1 MCAETIKRIKTGLL
15 TMNASL
21 IKFAVAVLA
30 SVIITGCGGG
40 SSANNSAQQDS
51 PVLSDELPVAITYE
65 KINFSAIT
73 DENLANCIK
82 ENEITHTG
90 VQVLVCADKDIQSLD
105 GIEQLSNLRVVDLNQ
120 NKIRNIQPLA
130 KLGRLVSLD
139 ISSNDLKSLNGLD
152 ELSELYWLNVSNNQ
166 LADAEL
172 LQNLK
177 KLKSLY
183 IRNNA
188 LQSLTFVSSLESLEN
203 LDAENN
209 QRSSLPKLPSG
220 IKTFNI

>member
-1 MCAETIKRIKTGLL
+1 MS
-15 TMNASL
+15 ASL

-30 SVIITGCGGG
+30 SAVITGCGGG
-40 SSANNSAQQDS
+40 GGSSASNTTEQKNN
-51 PVLSDELPVAITYE
+51 ELPVAV
-65 KINFSAIT
+65 NAVQSVDFSSIS

-82 ENEITHTG
+82 ENEITHSG
-90 VQVLVCADKDIQSLD
+90 VHVLVCADKDIQSLD

-177 KLKSLY
+177 KLKSL
-183 IRNNA
+183 
-188 LQSLTFVSSLESLEN
+188 
-203 LDAENN
+203 
-209 QRSSLPKLPSG
+209 
-220 IKTFNI
+220 

>member
-1 MCAETIKRIKTGLL
+1 
-15 TMNASL
+15 MNASL

-30 SVIITGCGGG
+30 SVVITGCGGG
-40 SSANNSAQQDS
+40 TSANNSAQQDS

-73 DENLANCIK
+73 DENLANCLK

-105 GIEQLSNLRVVDLNQ
+105 GIEQFSNLRVVNLSQ
-120 NKIRNIQPLA
+120 NNIRTIQPLA
-130 KLGRLVSLD
+130 KLKRLFALD
-139 ISSNDLKSLNGLD
+139 ISANKLEDLNGIEQLPKLNKLNANNNQLASAD
-152 ELSELYWLNVSNNQ
+152 SLQELKNLKRLYISNNQ
-166 LADAEL
+166 L
-172 LQNLK
+172 
-177 KLKSLY
+177 
-183 IRNNA
+183 
-188 LQSLTFVSSLESLEN
+188 QSLSFVSSLESLEN

>member
-1 MCAETIKRIKTGLL
+1 MFAETIKRIKTGLL

-30 SVIITGCGGG
+30 SVVITGCGGG
-40 SSANNSAQQDS
+40 TSANNSAQQDS

-105 GIEQLSNLRVVDLNQ
+105 GIEQFSNLRVVYLSNNNIQ
-120 NKIRNIQPLA
+120 NIQPLT
-130 KLGRLVSLD
+130 KLPKLFSLD
-139 ISSNDLKSLNGLD
+139 VSNNKLQSLNGL
-152 ELSELYWLNVSNNQ
+152 ESLSVLNKLNVSSNKLTDADVLQEVKSLKKLYISNNQ
-166 LADAEL
+166 L
-172 LQNLK
+172 
-177 KLKSLY
+177 
-183 IRNNA
+183 
-188 LQSLTFVSSLESLEN
+188 QSLAFITRLNSLEN
-203 LDAENN
+203 LDAEGN
-209 QRSSLPKLPSG
+209 QRSGLPTLPTG